1 MIGIPT
7 VLATRQ
13 DWLNTYQ
20 YVQASN
26 SAELKHQLRDRLI
39 ALKSARYVKVL
50 KSGVTTGPE
59 EQTPADF
66 EDVIDPASP
75 FVQSG
80 LLEDEVDQMTG
91 GLNA

>member
-26 SAELKHQLRDRLI
+26 NAGLKRQFCDRLT
-39 ALKSARYVKVL
+39 ALKATRYMKAL
-50 KSGVTTGPE
+50 KAGITAAPE
-59 EQTPADF
+59 DQSPDDY
-66 EDVIDPASP
+66 EDVPDPASS
-75 FVQSG
+75 FVRSG
-80 LLEDEVDQMTG
+80 LLDGEVDTMIG
-91 GLNA
+91 GLT